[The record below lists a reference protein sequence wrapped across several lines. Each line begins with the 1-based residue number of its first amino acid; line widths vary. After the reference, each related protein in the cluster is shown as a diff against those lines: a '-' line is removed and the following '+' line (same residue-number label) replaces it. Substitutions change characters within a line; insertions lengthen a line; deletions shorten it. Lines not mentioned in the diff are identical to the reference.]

1 MSPRDSLSVAEIR
14 ELLAGAHDRRLSS
27 LLARFAGDDRT
38 GVRSVVACATARLE
52 SARRERKRT
61 AGMYALEAE
70 LRDRGCTI
78 VAGIDEVGRG
88 ALAGPLTA
96 AAVVLRPEPRI
107 EGLDDSKRLTPQRR
121 VELDAIIR
129 ESAVAVCV
137 AHVSARDLDSLGM
150 TAALRRAM
158 REAVGGLGIDV
169 DHVVVDGLPVG
180 VTDNETAVIK
190 GDGKV
195 AAIAAAS
202 IVAKVTRDALMRS
215 FAVEYPGYGFEIN
228 KGYGTPEHLGCI
240 AARGLCSI
248 HRRSFSIGGGTG
260 SLF

>member
-1 MSPRDSLSVAEIR
+1 MSPRDPLSIAQIR
-14 ELLAGAHDRRLSS
+14 DLLSGAQDRRLSA
-27 LLARFAGDDRT
+27 LVARFADDDRS
-38 GVRSVVACATARLE
+38 GVRSVVAVATARLE
-52 SARRERKRT
+52 DARREHKRT

-70 LRDRGCTI
+70 LRERGCAV
-78 VAGIDEVGRG
+78 VAGVDEVGRG

-121 VELDAIIR
+121 VQLAAVIR

-137 AHVSARDLDSLGM
+137 AHVSASDLDSLGM

-158 REAVGGLGIDV
+158 REALEGLGVEI

-180 VTDNETAVIK
+180 VADSETAVIK

-215 FAVEYPGYGFEIN
+215 FAVEHPGYGFEIN
-228 KGYGTPEHLGCI
+228 KGYGTPEHLGVI
-240 AARGLCSI
+240 AARGLSPI